1 MGTVARDIRRFLQFR
16 GDLRR
21 WRALGGA
28 VTSLVPI
35 YRDRLKPAAEL
46 DEYFFQDLWAARRIV
61 AAKPA
66 RHVDIGSRIDGFV
79 AHLLP
84 FMDVEVV
91 DMRPLANGPAGLR
104 FTQTDATTMAG
115 FPDDSLPSLSSL
127 HAAEHFG
134 LGRYGDPVD
143 PNAHVKFM
151 RSLQRVL
158 APGGRLYFGVPM
170 DRRDEV
176 YFNAHRFLSMTTVMG
191 SFDRLKRVAFG
202 LVAPHG
208 RYLET
213 ATERDVERLG
223 HVCGLFEFTK

>member
-1 MGTVARDIRRFLQFR
+1 VGAVATDIRRFLQFR
-16 GDLRR
+16 SDLRR

-28 VTSLVPI
+28 VTSLMPI
-35 YRDRLKPAAEL
+35 YRDRHKPAAQL
-46 DEYFFQDLWAARRIV
+46 GEYFHQDLWAARRVV
-61 AAKPA
+61 AAKPP
-66 RHVDIGSRIDGFV
+66 RHVDVGSRIDGFL

-84 FMDVEVV
+84 YMEVEVV

-104 FTQTDATTMAG
+104 FTQADATTMAG

-143 PNAHVKFM
+143 PGAHIKFM

-170 DRRDEV
+170 YRRDQV
-176 YFNAHRFLSMTTVMG
+176 YFNAHRFLSMATVMG
-191 SFDRLKRVAFG
+191 AFDALTRVSFG
-202 LVAPHG
+202 LVTPDG
-208 RYLET
+208 CYLES
-213 ATERDVERLG
+213 AAESDVERLG
-223 HVCGLFEFTK
+223 HVCGLFEFKK